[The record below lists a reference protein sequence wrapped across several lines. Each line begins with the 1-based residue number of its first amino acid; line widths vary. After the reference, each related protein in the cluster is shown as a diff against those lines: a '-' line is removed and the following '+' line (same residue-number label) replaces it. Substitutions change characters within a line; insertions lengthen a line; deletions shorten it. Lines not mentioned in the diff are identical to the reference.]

1 MFTFEYIAVTDSNSC
16 QRPLPQQIPNLA
28 NCKIPPKALI
38 LRAKN
43 LNSNDYYLLA
53 VKVLPLCKKY
63 KIKLIIHG
71 NLQTAKLL
79 NIHQLHLPLNLL
91 RTLPND
97 IKSSLTW
104 LSCSVHSLS
113 EAKEAQSLGAT
124 ALIAGHIYATS
135 CKITIPPRG
144 INFLQTICK
153 STKLPVYAIGGIAF
167 DENQQVELLQAG
179 AKGACIMGAYMHL

>member
-1 MFTFEYIAVTDSNSC
+1 MFMFEYIAVTDSNSC
-16 QRPLPQQIPNLA
+16 QRPLPQQIPHLA
-28 NCKIPPKALI
+28 NCKIPPTALI

-43 LNSNDYYLLA
+43 LNSKDYYSLA
-53 VKVLPLCKKY
+53 LKVLPLCTKY

-71 NLQTAKLL
+71 NLHTAKSL
-79 NIHQLHLPLNLL
+79 NIHHLHLPLNLL

-104 LSCSVHSLS
+104 LSCSVHSLN

-135 CKITIPPRG
+135 CKANIPPRG

-153 STKLPVYAIGGIAF
+153 STSLPVYAIGGIDF
-167 DENQQVELLQAG
+167 DESQQVELVQAG
-179 AKGACIMGAYMHL
+179 ARGACIMSAYMYV